1 MVQKSQGQPPG
12 DGAKTRKKNH
22 GRFIYLTSVMAGFPP
37 LVELRNELFK
47 DSRVMTYLETL
58 DIDVM
63 QSEPR
68 EISGRH
74 GAMISVIRSTPVK
87 LTYTPVN

>member
-1 MVQKSQGQPPG
+1 MVDSQLGLHLTSGG
-12 DGAKTRKKNH
+12 DGED
-22 GRFIYLTSVMAGFPP
+22 SPW
-37 LVELRNELFK
+37 VELRNELFK

-74 GAMISVIRSTPVK
+74 GAVISVIRSTSRQTHIHSGK
-87 LTYTPVN
+87 LT

>member
-1 MVQKSQGQPPG
+1 
-12 DGAKTRKKNH
+12 
-22 GRFIYLTSVMAGFPP
+22 
-37 LVELRNELFK
+37 
-47 DSRVMTYLETL
+47 MTYLETL